1 MSADLLRAV
10 VAPLD
15 APRKPSRWERQRAIE
30 DAIRDFHPT
39 WEESQ
44 DILDAVSAVIEQRYE
59 DKARDALYLMK
70 KLREELET
78 LAPAFEEDAYDLYV
92 ARKE

>member
-1 MSADLLRAV
+1 MSADFIRTV

-59 DKARDALYLMK
+59 DKARDCLFLMK
-70 KLREELET
+70 KLRAELET
-78 LAPAFEEDAYDLYV
+78 LAPAYEEDAVDLLR
-92 ARKE
+92 ALRE